1 MTRNGLWLG
10 LMLLT
15 GVSSVAFA
23 DEGISSYLAAA
34 HNDTLVSGQ
43 RSGGGSSVRAVITDL
58 RDRLADRPQSIQAG
72 SVTLRSSRWLAM
84 FYQGRDY
91 QPAWLDER
99 GQLGRLVEQL
109 VAVIDNA
116 SRDGLRPEDYHRS
129 ELQQRLRSLRIAYA
143 PTTRQL
149 ADIDLLLSDAFFIYA
164 KHIISGRLN
173 PRQVHDSWILQRR
186 SIDLAQVLTE
196 ALERR
201 DIDQTLSQ
209 LLPVHPAYT
218 HLRRALAD
226 YQQSAREGGWPIV
239 PVGERLEMGVHS
251 TRVATLRAR
260 LQASGDLS
268 LDDLHVQHV
277 NVDLEQLFDADLEQA
292 VRRFQARHGL
302 AVDGVVGPQ
311 TLNAL
316 NVPITT
322 RIHQLKLNLERLR
335 WLPEDLGQRY
345 ILVNIPAQRM
355 WVIEEGQVVIDSRVV
370 VGQRSRATPV
380 FTEQMSYLVFSPY
393 WHIPRSIAVRDKLP
407 LLQRDPYALQA
418 DRIRIFSAGQE
429 IDPGTVDWQ
438 QVTARN
444 FDFRMRQD
452 PGSRNALGGVKF
464 MFPNRHNVYIHDTP
478 GRSLFNRSQ
487 RALSSGCVR
496 TDAPVELAEYLL
508 RDQLDW
514 SSERITVA
522 MQQTRERRVNLSESI
537 PVHLLYWTAWVDA
550 HEVLH
555 FYDDIYHRDVA
566 LTQALYG
573 S

>member
-15 GVSSVAFA
+15 SVQALAFA
-23 DEGISSYLAAA
+23 GEGGTSHLAAA
-34 HNDTLVSGQ
+34 HNDTLAPGQ
-43 RSGGGSSVRAVITDL
+43 RSNAGLRVRTVVADL
-58 RDRLADRPQSIQAG
+58 RDRLSDRSPLVEADSVILQSP
-72 SVTLRSSRWLAM
+72 RWLEI
-84 FYQGRDY
+84 FYQDRDY

-109 VAVIDNA
+109 LAVIDNA
-116 SRDGLRPEDYHRS
+116 SRDGLQSADYHRM

-143 PTTRQL
+143 PTVRQL
-149 ADIDLLLSDAFFIYA
+149 ADVELLLSDAFFTYA
-164 KHIISGRLN
+164 EHLTAGRLN
-173 PRQVHDSWILQRR
+173 PRQIHDSWILQPR
-186 SIDLAQVLTE
+186 SRDLARVLTA

-201 DIDQTLSQ
+201 DIDQTLGE
-209 LLPVHPAYT
+209 LLPSHPGYAR
-218 HLRRALAD
+218 LRDTLAHHR
-226 YQQSAREGGWPIV
+226 QLAREGGWPTV
-239 PVGERLEMGVHS
+239 PVGEHLEVGVHS
-251 TRVATLRAR
+251 MRVATLRAR

-268 LDDLHVQHV
+268 FDDSHVQHV
-277 NVDLEQLFDADLEQA
+277 NADFEQLFDADLEQA

-322 RIHQLKLNLERLR
+322 RIHQLELNLERLR

-355 WVIEEGQVVIDSRVV
+355 WVIEDGQVVIDSRVV

-444 FDFRMRQD
+444 FDFRMRQE

-508 RDQLDW
+508 HDQPDW
-514 SSERITVA
+514 SPERITWA
-522 MQQTRERRVNLSESI
+522 MQQRRERRVNLTEPI
-537 PVHLLYWTAWVDA
+537 PVHLFYWTAWVDE
-550 HEVLH
+550 HNVVH
-555 FYDDIYHRDVA
+555 FHDDIYHQDVA
-566 LTQALYG
+566 LNQALYR

>member
-1 MTRNGLWLG
+1 MIRNGLWLG

-15 GVSSVAFA
+15 SVQSVAFA
-23 DEGISSYLAAA
+23 GDWASSHLAAA
-34 HNDTLVSGQ
+34 HNDTLAPGQ
-43 RSGGGSSVRAVITDL
+43 RSDAGLRVRTVVADL
-58 RDRLADRPQSIQAG
+58 RDRLSDRSPLVEADSVILQSP
-72 SVTLRSSRWLAM
+72 RWLEI
-84 FYQGRDY
+84 FYQDRDY
-91 QPAWLDER
+91 QPAWLDES
-99 GQLGRLVEQL
+99 GQLGSLVEQL
-109 VAVIDNA
+109 LAVIDNA
-116 SRDGLRPEDYHRS
+116 SRDGLQSADYHRM

-143 PTTRQL
+143 PTVRQL
-149 ADIDLLLSDAFFIYA
+149 ADVELLLSDAFFTYA
-164 KHIISGRLN
+164 EHLTSGRLN
-173 PRQVHDSWILQRR
+173 PQQIHDSWILQPR
-186 SIDLAQVLTE
+186 SRDLAQVLTTV
-196 ALERR
+196 LERR
-201 DIDQTLSQ
+201 NIDQTLDE
-209 LLPVHPAYT
+209 LLPSHPSYAR
-218 HLRRALAD
+218 LRDTLAHHR
-226 YQQSAREGGWPIV
+226 QMAREGGWLTV
-239 PVGERLEMGVHS
+239 PVGERLEVGVHS

-260 LQASGDLS
+260 LHASGDLS
-268 LDDLHVQHV
+268 LDDSQVHGFNADV
-277 NVDLEQLFDADLEQA
+277 EQLFDADLEQA

-311 TLNAL
+311 TLSAL

-322 RIHQLKLNLERLR
+322 RIHQLELNLERLR
-335 WLPEDLGQRY
+335 WLPDDLGQRY

-355 WVIEEGQVVIDSRVV
+355 WVIDDGQVVIDSRVV

-429 IDPGTVDWQ
+429 IDPGMVDWQ

-444 FDFRMRQD
+444 FGFRMRQE

-508 RDQLDW
+508 RDQPNW
-514 SSERITVA
+514 SSERITWA
-522 MQQTRERRVNLSESI
+522 MQQKRERRVNLTESI
-537 PVHLLYWTAWVDA
+537 PVHLFYWTAWVD
-550 HEVLH
+550 EYDVVH
-555 FYDDIYHRDVA
+555 FHDDIYHQDVA
-566 LTQALYG
+566 LNQALY
-573 S
+573 SS

>member
-15 GVSSVAFA
+15 SVQALAFA
-23 DEGISSYLAAA
+23 GEGGTSPLAAA
-34 HNDTLVSGQ
+34 HNDTLAPGQ
-43 RSGGGSSVRAVITDL
+43 RSNAGLRVRTVVADL
-58 RDRLADRPQSIQAG
+58 RDRLSDRSPLVEADSVILQSP
-72 SVTLRSSRWLAM
+72 RWLEI
-84 FYQGRDY
+84 FYQDRDY

-109 VAVIDNA
+109 LAVIDNA
-116 SRDGLRPEDYHRS
+116 SRDGLQSADYHRM

-143 PTTRQL
+143 PTVRQL
-149 ADIDLLLSDAFFIYA
+149 ADVELLLSDAFFTYA
-164 KHIISGRLN
+164 EHLTAGRLN
-173 PRQVHDSWILQRR
+173 PRQIHDSWILQPR
-186 SIDLAQVLTE
+186 SRDLARVLTA

-201 DIDQTLSQ
+201 DIDQTLGE
-209 LLPVHPAYT
+209 LLPSHPGYAR
-218 HLRRALAD
+218 LRDTLAHHR
-226 YQQSAREGGWPIV
+226 QLAREGGWPTV
-239 PVGERLEMGVHS
+239 PVGEHLEVGVHS
-251 TRVATLRAR
+251 MRVATLRAR

-268 LDDLHVQHV
+268 FDDSHVQHV
-277 NVDLEQLFDADLEQA
+277 NADFEQLFDADLEQA

-322 RIHQLKLNLERLR
+322 RIHQLELNLERLR

-355 WVIEEGQVVIDSRVV
+355 WVIEDGQVVIDSRVV

-444 FDFRMRQD
+444 FDFRMRQE

-508 RDQLDW
+508 HDQPDW
-514 SSERITVA
+514 SPERITWA
-522 MQQTRERRVNLSESI
+522 MQQRRERRVNLTEPI
-537 PVHLLYWTAWVDA
+537 PVHLFYWTAWVDE
-550 HEVLH
+550 HNVGH
-555 FYDDIYHRDVA
+555 FHDDIYHQDVA
-566 LTQALYG
+566 LNQALYR